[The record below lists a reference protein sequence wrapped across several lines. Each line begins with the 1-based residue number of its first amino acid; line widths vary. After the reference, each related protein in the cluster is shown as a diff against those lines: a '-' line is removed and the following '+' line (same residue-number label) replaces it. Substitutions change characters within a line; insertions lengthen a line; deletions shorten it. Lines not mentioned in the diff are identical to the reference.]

1 MRVED
6 IVVIPSKVEK
16 NSVKV
21 IGNSESFNVS
31 WNPVDNVNYGTVF
44 YEVQIDNLYRNNST
58 VSIKYQRRR
67 NLILRTTPLLYISS
81 RLSLLTHQ
89 SNTGRK

>member
-67 NLILRTTPLLYISS
+67 NLILRTTLLLYISS